1 MNIRTIANKYKNLKK
16 KTDLKKIIVIKK
28 KIKFDIYKLSD
39 EELNELY
46 QLDLE
51 RNNGYKLI

>member
-1 MNIRTIANKYKNLKK
+1 MNIRTIANKYKNLQKK
-16 KTDLKKIIVIKK
+16 ADLKKLIVIKK

-39 EELNELY
+39 KELNELY
-46 QLDLE
+46 QLDLD